1 MAEVSTPQAKQIME
15 SFFNEFQHLRIRF
28 EDIKRA
34 TNTFDK
40 TKIIGH
46 GGFGN
51 VYSGELSHFTGR
63 SMVAIKCL
71 DRKRGQGEVEFWKEI
86 TILNRFTHKNLVTLL
101 GFCTEGDQMI
111 LVYEHASKKS
121 LDLHLSSTDFSWR
134 QRLKT
139 CVGAAR
145 GLSFLHDA
153 QAGTNE
159 RIIHRDIKSANI
171 LLDAN
176 WNAKVSDMGLSKIA
190 PANQQRTGLVTDCAG
205 TIGYCDPSYM
215 ETYCLTKES
224 DVYSFGVVLFE
235 VLCGR
240 LCYECSNGQTQ
251 VFVPM
256 WKQSYK
262 QNKLQEIVFD
272 YLKQQIDPTSL
283 KTYADIAFKC
293 LHKSPKKRPTMPYVV
308 KELETAL
315 EYQELYE
322 GVKLT
327 EDFKRMLST
336 ASGNLNYGSESELKM
351 LLRRGILTNNDNT
364 RLSCNKNGDHCEM
377 ISIAACLTST
387 SRESPH
393 YMLSPIYTER
403 FTAGCY
409 EPRGAEF
416 KTHVKTQFLSPKIT
430 YTVNLVFKRKNSE
443 EQYIGLEY
451 KLEGEKE
458 KSYSFVSDKR
468 EGGWLSAELY
478 QLSTDQGAVDLKI
491 VFYTKHCD
499 NLLIE
504 GIEFQPLE
512 KVDTKTR
519 LAEDGRQ
526 CLMLPAKAV
535 LDKNEWNWDSE
546 PRTRFGQVADCIE
559 KKIGIN
565 CEFSSEKLS
574 PQTTYAAYLVYSGLP
589 HNYKV
594 INPPVQ
600 VVDKNS
606 GSDEEYNIFLR
617 TPQTPVMR
625 GNVKIKGTYNPSI
638 RPMIKGLPKNR
649 SDGWMEVQVHEFIT
663 PAHIRMITTRLQLSS
678 YDMSLAGITVQG
690 LEFRPI

>member
-1 MAEVSTPQAKQIME
+1 ME
-15 SFFNEFQHLRIRF
+15 SFVNEFKHLKIQF
-28 EDIKRA
+28 EDIIRA
-34 TNTFDK
+34 TNTFDDLQ
-40 TKIIGH
+40 IIGR
-46 GGFGN
+46 GGFGK
-51 VYSGELSHFTGR
+51 VYSGQLSHFKGR
-63 SMVAIKCL
+63 SMVAIKRL
-71 DRKRGQGEVEFWKEI
+71 DRIYGQGDVEFWKEI
-86 TILNRFTHKNLVTLL
+86 TILNRFKHENLITLL
-101 GFCTEGDQMI
+101 GFCNEGDQMI
-111 LVYEHASKKS
+111 LVYEHASKES
-121 LDLHLSSTDFSWR
+121 LDRHLSSTNFTWR

-139 CVGAAR
+139 CIGAAR

-153 QAGTNE
+153 PAGTNE

-190 PANQQRTGLVTDCAG
+190 PANQQRTGLVTDRAG

-240 LCYECSNGQTQ
+240 LCFKYSNGQTQ
-251 VFVPM
+251 VFVPT
-256 WKQSYK
+256 WKKSYE
-262 QNKLQEIVFD
+262 QNNLQQIIFD

-293 LHKSPKKRPTMPYVV
+293 LQKSPKKRPTMPDVV

-327 EDFKRMLST
+327 EDFKRMLPT
-336 ASGNLNYGSESELKM
+336 AADNLNYGSESELKM
-351 LLRRGILTNNDNT
+351 LLLKGILTNNGNT
-364 RLSCNKNGDHCEM
+364 WLSCNKNGDHCETL
-377 ISIAACLTST
+377 SIAACLTST
-387 SRESPH
+387 SRESH
-393 YMLSPIYTER
+393 YINLPIYTER

-430 YTVNLVFKRKNSE
+430 YTVNLVFKRMNSE

-468 EGGWLSAELY
+468 EGGWLTVELY

-512 KVDTKTR
+512 KVDTETR
-519 LAEDGRQ
+519 PAEDGRQ
-526 CLMLPAKAV
+526 CLMLPAKVV
-535 LDKNEWNWDSE
+535 LDENEWNWVFD
-546 PRTRFGQVADCIE
+546 PRFGQVADCIA

-574 PQTTYAAYLVYSGLP
+574 PQTTYAAYLVYRLP
-589 HNYKV
+589 HNYKD

-606 GSDEEYNIFLR
+606 GSGEEYNIFLR
-617 TPQTPVMR
+617 TPQTPVIR
-625 GNVKIKGTYNPSI
+625 GNDKIKGAYNPSI

-663 PAHIRMITTRLQLSS
+663 PASIRMITTRLQLSS

>member
-1 MAEVSTPQAKQIME
+1 ME
-15 SFFNEFQHLRIRF
+15 SFVNEFKHLKIQF

-121 LDLHLSSTDFSWR
+121 LDRHLSSTDFTWR

-139 CVGAAR
+139 CIGAAR

-153 QAGTNE
+153 PAGTNE

-190 PANQQRTGLVTDCAG
+190 PANQQRTGLVTQLAG
-205 TIGYCDPSYM
+205 TAGYCDPSYM

-240 LCYECSNGQTQ
+240 LCFKYSNGQTQ
-251 VFVPM
+251 VFVPT
-256 WKQSYK
+256 WKESYK
-262 QNKLQEIVFD
+262 QNNLQQIIFD

-283 KTYADIAFKC
+283 KTYAEIAYNC
-293 LHKSPKKRPTMPYVV
+293 LQRSPRDRPTMPQVV

-315 EYQELYE
+315 IYQELYE
-322 GVKLT
+322 EVKLPG
-327 EDFKRMLST
+327 DFKKMLST
-336 ASGNLNYGSESELKM
+336 AASGSELK
-351 LLRRGILTNNDNT
+351 LLPKGILTNNDKT
-364 RLSCNKNGDHCEM
+364 RLLSCNKNGDHYEM

-393 YMLSPIYTER
+393 YIRSPIYTER

-409 EPRGAEF
+409 EPSGAEF

-430 YTVNLVFKRKNSE
+430 YTVNLVFKRMNSE

-468 EGGWLSAELY
+468 EGGWLTAELY

-491 VFYTKHCD
+491 VFYTKHCK

-512 KVDTKTR
+512 KVDTETR
-519 LAEDGRQ
+519 PAEDGRQ

-535 LDKNEWNWDSE
+535 LDKNEWNWVSD

-559 KKIGIN
+559 KEIGIN

-574 PQTTYAAYLVYSGLP
+574 PQTTYATYLVYSRLP
-589 HNYKV
+589 HNYKD

-600 VVDKNS
+600 VIDKNS
-606 GSDEEYNIFLR
+606 GSDKEYNIFLR
-617 TPQTPVMR
+617 TPHTPVMR

-649 SDGWMEVQVHEFIT
+649 SDGWMEVQVHEFVT
-663 PAHIRMITTRLQLSS
+663 PANKRMITTRLQLSS
-678 YDMSLAGITVQG
+678 YDMSLEGITVQG